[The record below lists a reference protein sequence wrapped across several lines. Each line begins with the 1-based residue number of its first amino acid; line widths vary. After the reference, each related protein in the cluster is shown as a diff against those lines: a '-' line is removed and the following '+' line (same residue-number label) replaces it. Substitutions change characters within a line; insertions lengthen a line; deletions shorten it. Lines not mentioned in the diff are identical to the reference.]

1 MAIGIVRM
9 AVDKETVI
17 VILGATGDLA
27 RHLLIP
33 ALLQLCHAQMLPE
46 NVRIVLYALVLYAR
60 RPYTLE
66 HYLEEVRFSLEAE
79 GKRVT
84 GWEQFAPRFVAYVQ
98 GGLDEKGTEQL
109 GA

>member
-1 MAIGIVRM
+1 M

-17 VILGATGDLA
+17 VILGATGNLA

-33 ALLQLCHAQMLPE
+33 ALLQLCRAQMLPE
-46 NVRIVLYALVLYAR
+46 NVRIVLYAR

-66 HYLEEVRFSLEAE
+66 PYLEEVRSSLEAE
-79 GKRVT
+79 GKRGT

-98 GGLDEKGTEQL
+98 GGLDEKGIEQL